1 MSSHRIRYSAT
12 AALHDVDAFG
22 HENPYRA
29 RHKPELFPKAR
40 NGAGLLCRRPKGLSA
55 APRGAIVNNDSK
67 KEARREIIR
76 IPTAAHGIQSD
87 LLSPIPAAQTSFRS
101 GGTMYPWIDLLI
113 GIFTWLGLFAFTG
126 AMLAG
131 VIG

>member
-1 MSSHRIRYSAT
+1 MQGGA
-12 AALHDVDAFG
+12 VG
-22 HENPYRA
+22 HENRCRA
-29 RHKPELFPKAR
+29 PQPELFPNFRKW
-40 NGAGLLCRRPKGLSA
+40 RRRVVSSAQGLSA
-55 APRGAIVNNDSK
+55 APRGAIVNNES
-67 KEARREIIR
+67 KEARRAIVR
-76 IPTAAHGIQSD
+76 IPTAAHGIQCD

>member
-1 MSSHRIRYSAT
+1 MQGGA
-12 AALHDVDAFG
+12 VG
-22 HENPYRA
+22 HENRCRA
-29 RHKPELFPKAR
+29 AQPELFR
-40 NGAGLLCRRPKGLSA
+40 NGANGASLLCRRPKGLSGA
-55 APRGAIVNNDSK
+55 RAIVNNES
-67 KEARREIIR
+67 KEARRASIR
-76 IPTAAHGIQSD
+76 IPTAAHGIQCD

>member
-1 MSSHRIRYSAT
+1 MGTRIRI
-12 AALHDVDAFG
+12 G
-22 HENPYRA
+22 A

-55 APRGAIVNNDSK
+55 APRGAIVNNASE
-67 KEARREIIR
+67 KEAHR
-76 IPTAAHGIQSD
+76 AHRSNSNSRPGIQSD

-113 GIFTWLGLFAFTG
+113 GIITWLGLFAFTG

>member
-1 MSSHRIRYSAT
+1 MQGGA
-12 AALHDVDAFG
+12 VG
-22 HENPYRA
+22 HENRCRGPQ
-29 RHKPELFPKAR
+29 PELFLNFRKW
-40 NGAGLLCRRPKGLSA
+40 RRRVVSSAQGLSA
-55 APRGAIVNNDSK
+55 APRGAIVNNASE
-67 KEARREIIR
+67 KEAHR
-76 IPTAAHGIQSD
+76 AHHSNSNSRPGIQSD

>member
-1 MSSHRIRYSAT
+1 MTLTHLGTRIRI
-12 AALHDVDAFG
+12 G
-22 HENPYRA
+22 A

-55 APRGAIVNNDSK
+55 APRGAIVNNESK
-67 KEARREIIR
+67 KEVRREIIR

-113 GIFTWLGLFAFTG
+113 GIITWLGLFAFTG